1 MWRRGAVSLGG
12 GGGGGGGGGT
22 FVWRPDGEDEGG
34 YEDGGGNEGGAYE
47 GGAYEGG
54 AYEGGGYEGEGAY
67 EVPRSGSSH
76 SSEAAITVLQELA
89 QEAVALANGPFN
101 GTIGRFMP

>member
-1 MWRRGAVSLGG
+1 MWRRGAVSL

-34 YEDGGGNEGGAYE
+34 YEDGGGNE

-89 QEAVALANGPFN
+89 QKAVALANGPFN

>member
-1 MWRRGAVSLGG
+1 
-12 GGGGGGGGGT
+12 
-22 FVWRPDGEDEGG
+22 
-34 YEDGGGNEGGAYE
+34 
-47 GGAYEGG
+47 
-54 AYEGGGYEGEGAY
+54 EGEGAY